1 MEQALWLD
9 ALSSILAFVGL
20 GSLVVCYLNYK
31 PRWFDCVIFAVLFFV
46 FGWYSGLNPDEATLY
61 QWLTAAAF
69 AFGVVVLAWLK
80 SLYLKKTD
88 RNNIANERR
97 LR

>member
-9 ALSSILAFVGL
+9 TLSSILAFVGL
-20 GSLVVCYLNYK
+20 GSLVVCYLNYR
-31 PRWFDCVIFAVLFFV
+31 PRWFDYAIFAVLFFI
-46 FGWYSGLNPDEATLY
+46 FGWYSGLHPDETTQH

-69 AFGVVVLAWLK
+69 AFGIVVLVGLK
-80 SLYLKKTD
+80 SLYLKKTG
-88 RNNIANERR
+88 RGSVANERQ